1 MDSDVLIDGL
11 IKKIKK
17 YHDDRH
23 RQTTEQKHPKPFLV
37 VDTTMTKPVVASSPR
52 RRQQDGMQANGWSVQ
67 CGALVILAALVFQL
81 WTISRNGDNRAT
93 TTRNEIA
100 SSPPHPRNND
110 LVILLGIPGSGS
122 LALHDYFTCHGKSSS
137 HYCCGGGGGDGT
149 TKETNQN
156 RTHFPCPDDKTCG
169 DCVLTN
175 LKAHRP
181 AFFGCGGEAQQ
192 QQEQVWSQFDVETA
206 DAWFLPQHFALGL
219 LHEAYPNATW
229 ILNTRGTPQDWAAS
243 VFHWHSKTRRFLT
256 SYGLD
261 LYPNPVP
268 SPPDPK
274 AKVTADEI
282 EQDMQQA
289 LEQRVDN
296 RTEQLRKL
304 TLLERIYLNHT
315 ATVKLW
321 ARQFPSHRLIEINVD
336 DDASLTTLDEA
347 FGYSS
352 IGGGGSKCEW
362 NFEALDDDWK
372 GFSLPF

>member
-1 MDSDVLIDGL
+1 
-11 IKKIKK
+11 
-17 YHDDRH
+17 
-23 RQTTEQKHPKPFLV
+23 
-37 VDTTMTKPVVASSPR
+37 MTKPVVTSSPR
-52 RRQQDGMQANGWSVQ
+52 RRQQDGIEAGGWSIQ

-81 WTISRNGDNRAT
+81 LTIIRNGDNRP
-93 TTRNEIA
+93 TTRKEMA
-100 SSPPHPRNND
+100 SSPPHPRNE

-122 LALHDYFTCHGKSSS
+122 LALHDYFTCHGKSSA
-137 HYCCGGGGGDGT
+137 HYCCGGGGGGG
-149 TKETNQN
+149 TKENN
-156 RTHFPCPDDKTCG
+156 HRTQFPCPDDKTCG

-181 AFFGCGGEAQQ
+181 AFFGCGDETQQ
-192 QQEQVWSQFDVETA
+192 QQQQQQQQGGETQQQQQVWSQFDVETA

-229 ILNTRGTPQDWAAS
+229 ILNTRGTPQDWASS

-274 AKVTADEI
+274 AKVTVDEI

-296 RTEQLRKL
+296 RTEHLRKL
-304 TLLERIYLNHT
+304 ALLERIYLNHT

-347 FGYSS
+347 FGYVS
-352 IGGGGSKCEW
+352 IGGGGSSKCEW